1 MNARI
6 LQDAMVVDLAE
17 LFKNRR
23 YKKPGGSSAAMSV
36 FSQALPKQQTADE
49 TETETVTE
57 FDPFPYTIV
66 RIDSGLIETQTDP
79 YKVSLL
85 LLLGVFDDDPNNQ
98 GHRTI
103 LEMIEL
109 IQQHYEEHPDL
120 AGMFVFTDPFSWAL
134 QDEDSFPYF
143 FGGIEITFKV
153 PAPRHAWSNL
163 I

>member
-6 LQDAMVVDLAE
+6 LQDALVADLTE
-17 LFKNRR
+17 LFKDRR
-23 YKKPGGSSAAMSV
+23 YKKPDGSSAAMSV
-36 FSQALPKQQTADE
+36 FSQALPKQQTEDE
-49 TETETVTE
+49 TEI
-57 FDPFPYTIV
+57 DPFPYAIV

-85 LLLGVFDDDPNNQ
+85 ILFGAFDDDPNNQ

-109 IQQHYEEHPDL
+109 VQQHYEEHPDL
-120 AGMFVFTDPFSWAL
+120 AGQFVFTDPCNWAL
-134 QDEDSFPYF
+134 QEEESFPYF

-153 PAPRHAWSNL
+153 PAPRRAGSEL
-163 I
+163 T